1 MLNAIV
7 DASLRYKV
15 LVLVAFLIVV
25 GFGVQAFR
33 QVPVD
38 AFPDVTP
45 IQVNI
50 YTESPGLAAEDVEK
64 LLTTPIEGAMAGL
77 PGVEEVRSV
86 SLFGLSY
93 VGIYF
98 KDNVDIYFA
107 RRLVGEKLQ
116 EAKGRLP
123 KGYGEPVLGPNSS
136 GLGQVFWYTI
146 ESADKKLTSMDLRT
160 LHDWTVRLI
169 LRTAPGVDDV
179 VSWGGDQKQ
188 YQVQIDPRK
197 LIKYGLSFK
206 QVMERLASNNKQVGG
221 QSINIGAE
229 QYLVRGLGLVT
240 NTTDIAGIVVAE
252 RNGAPIYVRDVA
264 EVKEAAAPRFGAV
277 TRDGKEAVLGIALSR
292 VNENAKSVVDA
303 VKAKL
308 AIAQAALP
316 KGVTLEPIYDR
327 TDLVEKAL
335 KTAESSL
342 VEGAVLVAIILFL
355 FLGEVRSAIVVV
367 VTLPMAMLIAFI
379 LMQQFGVSANLMSLA
394 GLAIGTGMMV
404 DGAVVMV
411 ENAFRLL
418 ADAKE
423 SGKPIKQ
430 THLIL
435 EAAREV
441 VNPVAFAIL
450 IIIVVFLPLFSLTG
464 LEGKLFKPMAY
475 TITFAMLGSLLLS
488 MTLVPV
494 LAALI
499 LKPKE
504 ERDTFLVR
512 WAKRAYLPL
521 LDWALERKRLVVGSA
536 LVLLVASLA
545 LFPFLGKEF
554 MPQLQEGTIQFR
566 VTGIPSTSL
575 DESVRV
581 SHVISDTLHKQFP
594 QVRSVLAT
602 IGRAE
607 GGETNDVNYM
617 EVNLDTKPQSEWPEK
632 ITYTKLAAE
641 MQEALEKAVP
651 TAVFGATQ
659 PIQSRVEEL
668 ISGVRATLALKL
680 YGEDLETLYR
690 LTAQLK
696 GVLDKVPGAA
706 DLSAEANK
714 GKPQLVIQVNREAA
728 SRYGINADEILEVV
742 QAGIG
747 GEAVSTLIEGTK
759 RFEIAVRLADG
770 FRADPAAIA
779 AIPIRTGEGA
789 LVPFSQV
796 ATIELDEGY
805 SFVRRESLQRYS
817 VLQLDVKGR
826 DVDSFVKEA
835 DAKIKKQVK
844 LPTGYYLQWGGA
856 FENQQ
861 RAMARLAV
869 IVPLTIGLI
878 FMLLYTAFNSVR
890 HASLIIANVPFAI
903 IGGIVGLFVSGQYL
917 SVPSAIGFI
926 AVFGVAM
933 LNGIVMVSFLNDL
946 RRKGLAVREAVR
958 QGAALRLRPVLMT
971 ASVAIL
977 GLIPMLLSTGVG
989 AETQRPLATVVVG
1002 GLFTSTALTLLLLP
1016 LIYEWSELRAE
1027 RRAKCVAGTEV
1038 SAEGALS

>member
-15 LVLVAFLIVV
+15 LIIVAFLVIA
-25 GFGVQAFR
+25 GLGVQAFR
-33 QVPVD
+33 SVPVD

-45 IQVNI
+45 VQVNVV
-50 YTESPGLAAEDVEK
+50 TESPGLAAEDVEK

-86 SLFGLSY
+86 SLFGLSS
-93 VGIYF
+93 VSVNF

-116 EAKGRLP
+116 EAKARLP
-123 KGYGEPVLGPNSS
+123 EGYGEPILGPNSS
-136 GLGQVFWYTI
+136 GLGQVFWYTV
-146 ESADKKLTSMDLRT
+146 ESADKKLTTMDTRT
-160 LHDWTVRLI
+160 LHDWTVRL
-169 LRTAPGVDDV
+169 LVRTAPGVDDV
-179 VSWGGDQKQ
+179 TSWGGEVKQ
-188 YQVQIDPRK
+188 YQVQIDPRQ
-197 LIKYGLSFK
+197 LIKYGVTYK
-206 QVMERLASNNKQVGG
+206 EVMERLTANNKQVGG
-221 QSINIGAE
+221 QSINVGSE
-229 QYLVRGLGLVT
+229 QYLVRGLGLV
-240 NTTDIAGIVVAE
+240 NNATDIGGIVIAE
-252 RNGAPIYVRDVA
+252 RKGVPTYIRDVA
-264 EVKEAAAPRFGAV
+264 KVTEAAAPRFGAV
-277 TRDGKEAVLGIALSR
+277 TLNGKETVLGITLAR
-292 VNENAKSVVDA
+292 VGENAKAVVDS
-303 VKAKL
+303 AKEKL
-308 AIAQAALP
+308 SIAQAAMP
-316 KGVTLEPIYDR
+316 KGITLKPVYDR
-327 TDLVEKAL
+327 TELVEKAL

-342 VEGAVLVAIILFL
+342 VEGAVLVAIVLFL
-355 FLGEVRSAIVVV
+355 FLGELRSAIVVI

-379 LMQQFGVSANLMSLA
+379 MMQYFGLSANLMSLA

-418 ADAKE
+418 AHARE
-423 SGKPIKQ
+423 TGKPIQK

-441 VNPVAFAIL
+441 VNPIAFAIL
-450 IIIVVFLPLFSLTG
+450 IIIVVFMPLFSLTG
-464 LEGKLFKPMAY
+464 LEGKLFKPMAL
-475 TITFAMLGSLLLS
+475 TITFAMAGSMLLS

-504 ERDTFLVR
+504 EKDTFLVR
-512 WAKRAYLPL
+512 WAKKAYLPL
-521 LDWALERKRLVVGSA
+521 LDKALNSKKAVVGGAIA
-536 LVLLVASLA
+536 LLIGSLA

-566 VTGIPSTSL
+566 VTGIPSSSL
-575 DESVRV
+575 EESIRV
-581 SHVISDTLHKQFP
+581 SQSVDAALRSQFP

-607 GGETNDVNYM
+607 GGETSDVNYM
-617 EVNLDTKPQSEWPEK
+617 ELNLDTKPQSEWPEK
-632 ITYTKLAAE
+632 MTYSALASQ

-668 ISGVRATLALKL
+668 ISGIRATLALKL
-680 YGEDLETLYR
+680 YGEDLETLDR
-690 LTAQLK
+690 LTGQMK
-696 GVLDKVPGAA
+696 SVLSKVPGVS
-706 DLSAEANK
+706 DLASEANK
-714 GKPQLVIQVNREAA
+714 GKPQLIIKVDRAA
-728 SRYGINADEILEVV
+728 AARYGINADDVLEVV
-742 QAGIG
+742 QAGVG
-747 GEAVSTLIEGTK
+747 GMPVSTLIDGTK
-759 RFEIAVRLADG
+759 RFDIAVKLSDE
-770 FRADPAAIA
+770 FRSTPEQIA
-779 AIPIRTGEGA
+779 AIPIRTADGA

-796 ATIELDEGY
+796 ATIEKDEGY
-805 SFVRRESLQRYS
+805 SFVRREALHRYS
-817 VLQLDVKGR
+817 VLQMDVKGR
-826 DVDSFVKEA
+826 SVDEFVKEA
-835 DAKIKKQVK
+835 NAAIAKDVQ
-844 LPTGYYLQWGGA
+844 LPPGYWIEWGGA

-861 RAMARLAV
+861 RAMGRLAL
-869 IVPLTIGLI
+869 IVPLTIAMI
-878 FMLLYTAFNSVR
+878 FMLLYTAFNSLR
-890 HASLIIANVPFAI
+890 HATLIIANVPFAI

-946 RRKGLAVREAVR
+946 RSQGLSIRDTVR

-1002 GLFTSTALTLLLLP
+1002 GLITSTLLTLLLLP
-1016 LIYEWSELRAE
+1016 LVYEWSESRAE
-1027 RRAKCVAGTEV
+1027 RRRLAVEAQLQGE
-1038 SAEGALS
+1038 AA

>member
-15 LVLVAFLIVV
+15 LVLVAFAVLI
-25 GFGVQAFR
+25 GLGVQAFR
-33 QVPVD
+33 TVPVD

-45 IQVNI
+45 IQVNV
-50 YTESPGLAAEDVEK
+50 YTESPGLAAEDVER

-77 PGVEEVRSV
+77 PGVEEVRSI

-93 VGIYF
+93 VGVYF

-116 EAKGRLP
+116 EAKARLP
-123 KGYGEPVLGPNSS
+123 QGYGEPMLGPNSS

-146 ESADKKLTSMDLRT
+146 ESADKKLSLMDLRT

-169 LRTAPGVDDV
+169 MRTAPGVDDV
-179 VSWGGDQKQ
+179 ISFGGDQKQ
-188 YQVQIDPRK
+188 YQVQIDPNK
-197 LIKYGLSFK
+197 LIKYGVSFK
-206 QVMERLASNNKQVGG
+206 QVMERLAANNKQVGG
-221 QSINIGAE
+221 QSLNLGSE

-240 NTTDIAGIVVAE
+240 GTADIATIVVAE
-252 RNGAPIYVRDVA
+252 RKGVPIYVRDVA
-264 EVKEAAAPRFGAV
+264 DVKEAAAPRFGAV
-277 TRDGKEAVLGIALSR
+277 TRDGKEAVLGMVLSR
-292 VNENAKSVVDA
+292 VNENAKNVVQA

-316 KGVTLEPIYDR
+316 KGVSLIPIYDR
-327 TDLVEKAL
+327 TDLVDKAL
-335 KTAESSL
+335 RTAQSSL

-355 FLGEVRSAIVVV
+355 FLGDFRSAIVVI

-404 DGAVVMV
+404 DGAIVMV

-418 ADAKE
+418 AQAKE
-423 SGKPIKQ
+423 SGKPINK

-435 EAAREV
+435 QAAREV
-441 VNPVAFAIL
+441 MNPIAFAIV
-450 IIIVVFLPLFSLTG
+450 IIIVVFMPLFSLTG

-475 TITFAMLGSLLLS
+475 TITFAMAGSLVLS

-504 ERDTFLVR
+504 EKDTFVVR
-512 WAKRAYLPL
+512 WAKKSYLPL
-521 LDWALERKRLVVGSA
+521 LDWALERKKRVIGAA
-536 LVLLVASLA
+536 LALLVASLA

-554 MPQLQEGTIQFR
+554 MPQLQEGSILMR
-566 VTGIPSTSL
+566 VTSIPSTSL
-575 DESVRV
+575 DESIRV
-581 SHVISDTLHKQFP
+581 SHVMSAELKQQFP
-594 QVRSVLAT
+594 QVDSVLAM

-607 GGETNDVNYM
+607 GGETNDVNSM
-617 EVNLDTKPQSEWPEK
+617 EVLVTTKPQAQWPEQ
-632 ITYTKLAAE
+632 IAYPKLAQE
-641 MQEALEKAVP
+641 MQEALEKAIP
-651 TAVFGATQ
+651 TAVIAATQ

-680 YGEDLETLYR
+680 YGPDLETLDR
-690 LTAQLK
+690 LTAQLQ
-696 GVLDKVPGAA
+696 GVLSKVPGVA

-714 GKPQLVIQVNREAA
+714 GKPQLVIKVNREAA
-728 SRYGINADEILEVV
+728 ARYGINADDILEVV
-742 QAGIG
+742 KAGVG
-747 GEAVSTLIEGTK
+747 GEVVSTLIEGTK
-759 RFEIAVRLADG
+759 RFDIAVRLTDD
-770 FRADPAAIA
+770 FRATPTSIA
-779 AIPIRTGEGA
+779 AIPIRTTEGA
-789 LVPFSQV
+789 LVPFLQV
-796 ATIELDEGY
+796 ASIELDEGY

-817 VLQLDVKGR
+817 VLQMDVKGR
-826 DVDSFVKEA
+826 DVDSFVKQANSRIAE
-835 DAKIKKQVK
+835 QVT
-844 LPTGYYLQWGGA
+844 LPTGYYFQWGGE

-861 RAMARLAV
+861 RAMTRLAV

-890 HASLIIANVPFAI
+890 HATLIIANVPFAI
-903 IGGIVGLFVSGQYL
+903 IGGIVGLFVTGQYL

-933 LNGIVMVSFLNDL
+933 LNGIVMVTFLNDQ
-946 RRKGLAVREAVR
+946 RKQGMTIRDAVRKGAE
-958 QGAALRLRPVLMT
+958 LRLRPVLMT

-977 GLIPMLLSTGVG
+977 GLVPMLLSSGVG

-1002 GLFTSTALTLLLLP
+1002 GLFTSTVLTLLLLP
-1016 LIYEWSELRAE
+1016 LFYEWSELRAE
-1027 RRAKCVAGTEV
+1027 RKAQKLSVNQ
-1038 SAEGALS
+1038 GAL

>member
-15 LVLVAFLIVV
+15 LVIVAFLIVI
-25 GFGVQAFR
+25 GLGVQAFR

-45 IQVNI
+45 IQVNV

-64 LLTTPIEGAMAGL
+64 LLTAPIEGALAGL
-77 PGVEEVRSV
+77 PGVQEVRSV

-93 VGIYF
+93 VGVYF
-98 KDNVDIYFA
+98 DDDVDIYFA

-116 EAKGRLP
+116 DVKGRLP
-123 KGYGEPVLGPNSS
+123 QGYGEPVLGPNSS
-136 GLGQVFWYTI
+136 GLGQVFWYTV
-146 ESADKKLTSMDLRT
+146 ESADKNLSSMDLRT

-169 LRTAPGVDDV
+169 LRTAPGVDDIIT
-179 VSWGGDQKQ
+179 WGGDEKQ
-188 YQVQIDPRK
+188 FQVQIDPNA
-197 LIKYGLSFK
+197 LVKYKLSFK
-206 QVMERLASNNKQVGG
+206 QVMEALTANNKQVGG
-221 QSINIGAE
+221 QSINLGRE
-229 QYLVRGLGLVT
+229 QYLVRGLGLVS
-240 NTTDIAGIVVAE
+240 NVTDIGGIVVAE
-252 RNGAPIYVRDVA
+252 RGGAPIRVRDVA
-264 EVKEAAAPRFGAV
+264 KVVEAPAPRFGAV
-277 TRDGKEAVLGIALSR
+277 TRDGKEAVLGMALSR
-292 VNENAKSVVDA
+292 VNENAKTVVDA

-316 KGVTLEPIYDR
+316 KGVTLKPIYDR
-327 TDLVEKAL
+327 TEIVEKAL

-342 VEGAVLVAIILFL
+342 VEGAILVAVILFL
-355 FLGEVRSAIVVV
+355 FLGEFRSAIVVI
-367 VTLPMAMLIAFI
+367 VTLPLSMLIAFI
-379 LMQQFGVSANLMSLA
+379 LMQRFGLSANLMSLA

-418 ADAKE
+418 SHARE
-423 SGKPIKQ
+423 SGKPINK
-430 THLIL
+430 THVML

-441 VNPVAFAIL
+441 VNPIAFAIL

-464 LEGKLFKPMAY
+464 LEGKLFKPMAL
-475 TITFAMLGSLLLS
+475 TITFAMAGSLVLS
-488 MTLVPV
+488 LTLVPV

-504 ERDTFLVR
+504 EKDTFLVR
-512 WAKRAYLPL
+512 WAKKAYVPL
-521 LDWALERKRLVVGSA
+521 LDWALERKKRVIGTA
-536 LVLLVASLA
+536 LVLLVGTLA
-545 LFPFLGKEF
+545 LFPLLGKEF
-554 MPQLQEGTIQFR
+554 MPQLQEGAIMFR

-575 DESVRV
+575 DESLQV
-581 SHVISDTLHKQFP
+581 SQAVDTTLRTKYP

-607 GGETNDVNYM
+607 KGETADVNYM
-617 EVNLDTKPQSEWPEK
+617 EVLVDMKPQAEWPEK
-632 ITYTKLAAE
+632 ASYSALASQ
-641 MQEALEKAVP
+641 MQEDLEKVVP
-651 TAVFGATQ
+651 TSVFGATQ
-659 PIQSRVEEL
+659 PIQMRVEEL

-680 YGEDLETLYR
+680 YGEDLETLDR
-690 LTAQLK
+690 LTAQAK
-696 GVLDKVPGAA
+696 SVLEKVPGVT

-714 GKPQLVIQVNREAA
+714 GKPQLVIKVNREAA

-747 GEAVSTLIEGTK
+747 GSAVSTLIDGTK
-759 RFEIAVRLADG
+759 RFDIAVRLADG
-770 FRADPAAIA
+770 FRTDPEAIGS
-779 AIPIRTGEGA
+779 IPIRTAEGA

-796 ATIELDEGY
+796 ATLELDEGY
-805 SFVRRESLQRYS
+805 SFVRREALQRYA
-817 VLQLDVKGR
+817 VLQMDVKGR

-835 DAKIKKQVK
+835 DAKLKEAVQM
-844 LPTGYYLQWGGA
+844 PAGYWVEWGGA

-861 RAMARLAV
+861 RALARLAL

-878 FMLLYTAFNSVR
+878 FLLLYTAFNSLR
-890 HASLIIANVPFAI
+890 HATIIIANVPFAI
-903 IGGIVGLFVSGQYL
+903 IGGIIGLFVTGQYV

-933 LNGIVMVSFLNDL
+933 LNGIVLVSFLNDQ
-946 RRKGLAVREAVR
+946 RRHGLSVREAVR

-1002 GLFTSTALTLLLLP
+1002 GLITSTALTLLLLP
-1016 LIYEWSELRAE
+1016 LIYEWAELRAE
-1027 RRAKCVAGTEV
+1027 RRKQPQPVPAI
-1038 SAEGALS
+1038 EGATP